1 MKSELRSQIPM
12 EGLIR
17 SSANYVPLSPIS
29 FLKRSA
35 LVYRDRTSVVYGD
48 VRYTWKDTL
57 ERCTKLASALAQL
70 GISRGD
76 VISVN
81 FEQHLD
87 GSLKTYL
94 GFETWRFTLKVD
106 VGGGGWWQWVSKGGW
121 WLGGGGCGNGGLAVF
136 DVVCCGESGFGR
148 GFWFWLGGGS
158 GLAMSDGV
166 CCGESGFCSGF
177 FMVGVGLAVVADGS
191 GCNSGFWFLQ
201 WLFDDRWW
209 LAGV

>member
-1 MKSELRSQIPM
+1 MYKLPRGCIQRDISLPSSLSAAVVGNWQRMYVRQKKISPKSSSSLLSLPSPLPSAATIFFCFCFCFFFWVSELRSQNPM

-76 VISVN
+76 V
-81 FEQHLD
+81 
-87 GSLKTYL
+87 
-94 GFETWRFTLKVD
+94 
-106 VGGGGWWQWVSKGGW
+106 VSTKH
-121 WLGGGGCGNGGLAVF
+121 WLSQF
-136 DVVCCGESGFGR
+136 YS
-148 GFWFWLGGGS
+148 
-158 GLAMSDGV
+158 
-166 CCGESGFCSGF
+166 
-177 FMVGVGLAVVADGS
+177 
-191 GCNSGFWFLQ
+191 
-201 WLFDDRWW
+201 
-209 LAGV
+209 